1 MGWHG
6 GHGGGA
12 YSGYQS
18 TGGRQPG
25 SFRDLG
31 HLSHLFPYLYRY
43 RWPLALAI
51 LGYIIATALES
62 TVPRMIKIAVDSL
75 VNEQPNIVIPAVAII
90 GIVICRFVVFVMAR
104 RIIRRMSIATSYDL
118 RKRIFHHVQLQGPQF
133 FHRFSTGDVM
143 SRAVNDINLVRRLM
157 SMGWINVVR
166 FILSV
171 SIGLAFMVS
180 MAPELTMFVVI
191 PLPFVGIVAYHLSRR
206 LFPYIRDQQA
216 SMGDVTS
223 FVQENL
229 NGIRTIQ
236 AAAQEDE
243 EINRFNAV
251 STNYADLVYRATRFR
266 ATMNIVMPYM
276 TAIAPVITLGYG
288 GALVAQGQIT
298 VGTFAAFF
306 MYLQMITGPVRM
318 LGMSL
323 STFTSAAAGTQRLF
337 EVLEF
342 TPEIKDQPAG
352 ELPEAFEGHLELRN
366 LTYTHPGSTEPAL
379 QDIDIDVKPGE
390 TIAILG
396 RVGSGK
402 STVLKALVRLINTP
416 RGSVY
421 LDGHDVCDYPLRKLR
436 EVITLIPQDPFLF
449 SETLRA
455 NLTYDEPARP
465 DEPIW
470 SASDAANLTESIRQ
484 FPLQLL
490 TIVGER
496 GITLSGGQKQRATLA
511 RGLIRRAAV
520 LAMDDCFSSVDTE
533 TEDKILAGLQE
544 LRKGKTTVLIS
555 HRVSTARHAD
565 RIFVLDNG
573 RVIESGTHEQL
584 LALGGY
590 YANLEAVQTNQDQDR
605 QRKARLLHDIEE
617 MDEAQVMTAGGGA
630 S

>member
-6 GHGGGA
+6 GHGG
-12 YSGYQS
+12 Y
-18 TGGRQPG
+18 GGFGNFQNRG
-25 SFRDLG
+25 SRLGSLRDLG
-31 HLSHLFPYLYRY
+31 HLARLFPYLRRY
-43 RWPLALAI
+43 AWPLVWAI
-51 LGYIIATALES
+51 LGYIAATGLES
-62 TVPRMIKIAVDSL
+62 TIPLLIKEAVDSI
-75 VNEQPNIVIPAVAII
+75 VDEQPNVMWPAVTIMGVVVA
-90 GIVICRFVVFVMAR
+90 RFVVFVLAR
-104 RIIRRMSIATSYDL
+104 RVVQRIGVATSYDL

-133 FHRFSTGDVM
+133 FHRFGTGDIM
-143 SRAVNDINLVRRLM
+143 SRAVNDINMVRRLM
-157 SMGWINVVR
+157 RMGWINIVR

-171 SIGLAFMVS
+171 SIGLTFMVAL
-180 MAPELTMFVVI
+180 APQLTMYVI
-191 PLPFVGIVAYHLSRR
+191 IPIPFVGVVAYIMSRR
-206 LFPYIRDQQA
+206 LFPYMRNQMA
-216 SMGDVTS
+216 ALSEVTS

-243 EINRFNAV
+243 EIKRFNHT
-251 STNYADLVYRATRFR
+251 STSYADHVYRATRFR
-266 ATMNIVMPYM
+266 AMMNIVMPYL

-288 GALVAQGQIT
+288 GALVLQGEIT

-306 MYLQMITGPVRM
+306 SYLTMITGPVRM

-323 STFTSAAAGTQRLF
+323 STFTSAAASTQRLF
-337 EVLEF
+337 EVLDF
-342 TPEIKDQPAG
+342 TPEIKDEPARN
-352 ELPEAFEGHLELRN
+352 LPDTFEGHLELRN
-366 LTYTHPGSTEPAL
+366 LTYTHPGATEPAL
-379 QDIDIDVKPGE
+379 QDVDIDIEPGE

-416 RGSVY
+416 RGAVF
-421 LDGHDVCDYPLRKLR
+421 LDGHDICDYPLRKLR
-436 EVITLIPQDPFLF
+436 ETITLIPQDPFLF

-455 NLTYDEPARP
+455 NLTYDEPTRP

-470 SASDAANLTESIRQ
+470 SASDAASLTDSIRQ

-533 TEDKILAGLQE
+533 TEEKILAGLQE
-544 LRKGKTTVLIS
+544 LREGKTTILIS

-590 YANLEAVQTNQDQDR
+590 YANLEAVQSNQDQDR
-605 QRKARLLHDIEE
+605 QRKAKLLHDIEE
-617 MDEAQVMTAGGGA
+617 IDEAQAMSAGGGA

>member
-6 GHGGGA
+6 GHGGGGSRYA
-12 YSGYQS
+12 AKTQ
-18 TGGRQPG
+18 G

-31 HLSHLFPYLYRY
+31 HLSRLFPYLRRY
-43 RWPLALAI
+43 TWPLAAAVV
-51 LGYIIATALES
+51 GYILAAALEN
-62 TVPRMIKIAVDSL
+62 TIPLLIMVAVDSI
-75 VNEQPNIVIPAVAII
+75 VEKQPNVMWPAII
-90 GIVICRFVVFVMAR
+90 IVGIVLCRFVVFVFAR
-104 RIIRRMSIATSYDL
+104 RIVQRIGVATSYDL

-133 FHRFSTGDVM
+133 FHRFNTGDIM
-143 SRAVNDINLVRRLM
+143 SRAVNDINMVRRLM
-157 SMGWINVVR
+157 RMGWINIVR
-166 FILSV
+166 FVLAV
-171 SIGLAFMVS
+171 SIGLAFMFS
-180 MAPELTMFVVI
+180 LAPQLAMFVVI
-191 PLPFVGIVAYHLSRR
+191 PIPFVGIVAYIMSRR
-206 LFPYIRDQQA
+206 LFPYMRDQMA
-216 SMGDVTS
+216 SMSAVTS

-243 EINRFNAV
+243 EIKRFTDV
-251 STNYADLVYRATRFR
+251 STNYVTLVYRATRFR
-266 ATMNIVMPYM
+266 AIMNIIMPYL

-288 GALVAQGQIT
+288 GSLVLQGEIT
-298 VGTFAAFF
+298 LGTFAAFF
-306 MYLQMITGPVRM
+306 SYLTMITGPVRM

-323 STFTSAAAGTQRLF
+323 STFTSAAASTQRLF
-337 EVLEF
+337 EVLDF
-342 TPEIKDQPAG
+342 TPEIKDQPAQD
-352 ELPEAFEGHLELRN
+352 LPESFEGHLELRN

-379 QDIDIDVKPGE
+379 LDIDIDVQPGE

-416 RGSVY
+416 KGTVF
-421 LDGHDVCDYPLRKLR
+421 LDGHDVCDYPLRQLR

-449 SETLRA
+449 SETLRS
-455 NLTYDEPARP
+455 NLTYDEPTRP

-470 SASDAANLTESIRQ
+470 GASNAASLTEAIRQ

-533 TEDKILAGLQE
+533 TEEKILSGLQE

-573 RVIESGTHEQL
+573 RIIESGSHQQL

-590 YANLEAVQTNQDQDR
+590 YANLEAVQSNQDQDR
-605 QRKARLLHDIEE
+605 ARKAKLLHDIDEL
-617 MDEAQVMTAGGGA
+617 DEARQAMTAGGGG

>member
-6 GHGGGA
+6 GQGGHGG

-18 TGGRQPG
+18 KGRKQG

-31 HLSHLFPYLYRY
+31 HLSRLFPYLHRY
-43 RWPLALAI
+43 RWPLVWALV
-51 LGYIIATALES
+51 GYALATALES
-62 TVPRMIKIAVDSL
+62 TIPLMIMVAVDSIVDKEPNVMWPAL
-75 VNEQPNIVIPAVAII
+75 VIMGVVVA
-90 GIVICRFVVFVMAR
+90 RFVVYVLAR
-104 RIIRRMSIATSYDL
+104 RVLQRIGVSTSYDL

-133 FHRFSTGDVM
+133 FHRFSTGDIM
-143 SRAVNDINLVRRLM
+143 SRAVNDINMVRRLM
-157 SMGWINVVR
+157 RMGWITIAR
-166 FILSV
+166 FLLSV
-171 SIGLAFMVS
+171 SIGTAFMFAL
-180 MAPELTMFVVI
+180 APQLAMYVI
-191 PLPFVGIVAYHLSRR
+191 IPIPFVGVVAYIMSRR
-206 LFPYIRDQQA
+206 LFPYMRDQMAAMSQ
-216 SMGDVTS
+216 VTS

-236 AAAQEDE
+236 AAAQEE
-243 EINRFNAV
+243 EEVKRFNKT
-251 STNYADLVYRATRFR
+251 STDYADLVYRASRFR
-266 ATMNIVMPYM
+266 AIMNIVTPYL
-276 TAIAPVITLGYG
+276 TAIAPVITLAYG
-288 GALVAQGQIT
+288 GVLVLEGQIT

-306 MYLQMITGPVRM
+306 SYLTMITGPVRM
-318 LGMSL
+318 LGWSL
-323 STFTSAAAGTQRLF
+323 STFTSAAASTERLF
-337 EVLEF
+337 ELLDF
-342 TPEIKDQPAG
+342 TPEIKDEPAKD
-352 ELPEAFEGHLELRN
+352 LPGTFEGHLELRN
-366 LTYTHPGSTEPAL
+366 LTYTHPGATEPAL
-379 QDIDIDVKPGE
+379 QDIDIDIVPGE

-416 RGSVY
+416 RGSVF
-421 LDGHDVCDYPLRKLR
+421 LDGHDVCDYPLHQLR
-436 EVITLIPQDPFLF
+436 EVMTLIPQDPFLF

-455 NLTYDEPARP
+455 NLTYDEPSRA

-470 SASDAANLTESIRQ
+470 GASDAASLTDAIRQ

-533 TEDKILAGLQE
+533 TEEKILGGLQE

-573 RVIESGTHEQL
+573 RVIESGTHQQL

-590 YANLEAVQTNQDQDR
+590 YANLEAVQSNQDQDR
-605 QRKARLLHDIEE
+605 ERKARLLHDIEE
-617 MDEAQVMTAGGGA
+617 MDEVRAMSAGGGA

>member
-6 GHGGGA
+6 SHGGG
-12 YSGYQS
+12 
-18 TGGRQPG
+18 GGSRYAARTQG

-31 HLSHLFPYLYRY
+31 HLSRLFPYLRRY
-43 RWPLALAI
+43 TWPLAAAVV
-51 LGYIIATALES
+51 GYILAAALEN
-62 TVPRMIKIAVDSL
+62 TIPLLIMVAVDSI
-75 VNEQPNIVIPAVAII
+75 VEKQPNVMWPAII
-90 GIVICRFVVFVMAR
+90 IVGIVLCRFVVFVFAR
-104 RIIRRMSIATSYDL
+104 RIVQRIGVATSYDL

-133 FHRFSTGDVM
+133 FHRFNTGDIM
-143 SRAVNDINLVRRLM
+143 SRAVNDINMVRRLM
-157 SMGWINVVR
+157 RMGWINIVR
-166 FILSV
+166 FVLAV
-171 SIGLAFMVS
+171 SIGLAFMFS
-180 MAPELTMFVVI
+180 LAPQLTIFVVI
-191 PLPFVGIVAYHLSRR
+191 PIPFVGIVAYIMSRR
-206 LFPYIRDQQA
+206 LFPYMRDQMA
-216 SMGDVTS
+216 SMSAVTS

-243 EINRFNAV
+243 EIKRFSDV
-251 STNYADLVYRATRFR
+251 STNYVTLVYRATRFR
-266 ATMNIVMPYM
+266 AIMNIIMPYL

-288 GALVAQGQIT
+288 GSLVLQGEISL
-298 VGTFAAFF
+298 GTFAAFF
-306 MYLQMITGPVRM
+306 AYLTMITGPVRM

-323 STFTSAAAGTQRLF
+323 STFTSAAASTQRLF
-337 EVLEF
+337 EVLDF
-342 TPEIKDQPAG
+342 APEIKDEPTQD
-352 ELPEAFEGHLELRN
+352 LPESFEGHLELRN
-366 LTYTHPGSTEPAL
+366 LTYTHPGSPEPAL
-379 QDIDIDVKPGE
+379 LDIDIDVQPGE

-402 STVLKALVRLINTP
+402 STMLKALVRLINTP
-416 RGSVY
+416 KGTVF
-421 LDGHDVCDYPLRKLR
+421 LDGHDVCDYPLHQLR

-449 SETLRA
+449 SETLRS
-455 NLTYDEPARP
+455 NLTYDEPTRA

-470 SASDAANLTESIRQ
+470 GASNAASLTEAIRQ

-533 TEDKILAGLQE
+533 TEEKILSGLQK

-565 RIFVLDNG
+565 RIFVMDNG
-573 RVIESGTHEQL
+573 RIIESGSHQQL

-590 YANLEAVQTNQDQDR
+590 YANLEAVQSNQDQDR
-605 QRKARLLHDIEE
+605 ARKAKLLHDIDEL
-617 MDEAQVMTAGGGA
+617 DEARQAMTAGGGG